1 MRPRECTAESTRVGF
16 EVVVVVVELLDS
28 AERPGSFV
36 LHHSTIRRLPSL
48 IGMPSGVSLLLLE
61 VIRYRSQRPNPQLP
75 RPLARSCLSVFA
87 TVFDRSLRR
96 CKRWRCS
103 ASRTVSLSGAL
114 PPFFLGRYGPA
125 HFVKWTSVVTISIK
139 HNNSLIVAKRRRLTN
154 ALLVLSS
161 IAVIRTRRSAS
172 RTSSTTFSN
181 KMAPTTSSPAT
192 SWP

>member
-1 MRPRECTAESTRVGF
+1 MPGSVPRVRPRECTAESTRVGF
-16 EVVVVVVELLDS
+16 EVVVVVVVELLDS

-61 VIRYRSQRPNPQLP
+61 VLRYRSQRPNPQLP

-87 TVFDRSLRR
+87 TVFDRNLRR

-114 PPFFLGRYGPA
+114 PPFFFRPLRSSSFREMDVCGDDIDQA
-125 HFVKWTSVVTISIK
+125 QQ
-139 HNNSLIVAKRRRLTN
+139 
-154 ALLVLSS
+154 LVDC
-161 IAVIRTRRSAS
+161 RE
-172 RTSSTTFSN
+172 TSSTH
-181 KMAPTTSSPAT
+181 
-192 SWP
+192 